1 MIDLKTDMT
10 KLSGKKVFVTG
21 ADGFIGSH
29 LTEKLIEAGANV
41 CALAQYNAFD
51 QHGWLDHLSKPHHDA
66 VEIIKGD
73 VRDEGQMRRT
83 IKGQDYVFHLAAL
96 IAIPYSYHAPQSYV
110 DVNVKGTT
118 NILEASRDAD
128 VSRVIVTSTSE
139 VYGTAITTPMSES
152 HPLQAQS
159 PYAAS
164 KIAADMMA
172 ASYYKSF
179 GLETV
184 ILRPFNC
191 FGPRQSERAVIS
203 SIIRQIL
210 DEDLDH
216 IELGNLE
223 PRRDFTYV
231 EDTADAFIAAGCSG
245 KIKLAEP
252 YNAGNGKAVSI
263 GDLVNLLQEISGTN
277 KPVKQSDARFRPDAS
292 EVMHLE
298 CDSNQFKSITGWAP
312 KVTLREGLGR
322 TLNWRR
328 ETGRKSTIGYSL

>member
-1 MIDLKTDMT
+1 MIGLK
-10 KLSGKKVFVTG
+10 GQKVFVTG

-29 LTEKLIEAGANV
+29 LTEQLIEAGCQV
-41 CALAQYNAFD
+41 TALAQYNAFD
-51 QHGWLDHLSKPHHDA
+51 QHGWLDDLSQSHRDA
-66 VEIIKGD
+66 IEIIKGD
-73 VRDEGQMRRT
+73 VRDEGQMRRS
-83 IKGQDYVFHLAAL
+83 IKGQDIVFHLAAL

-139 VYGTAITTPMSES
+139 TYGTAITTPMSES

-179 GLETV
+179 GLQTV
-184 ILRPFNC
+184 ILRPFNTY
-191 FGPRQSERAVIS
+191 GPRQSERAVIS

-223 PRRDFTYV
+223 PRRDFTFV
-231 EDTADAFIAAGCSG
+231 EDTARAFLKASTST
-245 KIKLAEP
+245 KLEFAEP

-277 KPVKQSDARFRPDAS
+277 KPVKQSEERFRPDAS

-298 CDSNQFKSITGWAP
+298 CDASKFKDITGWKAQIS
-312 KVTLREGLGR
+312 LRDGLQR
-322 TLNWRR
+322 TLDWRR
-328 ETGRKSTIGYSL
+328 KLGRKSTVEYSV